1 MAFILYILVGFFSGV
16 LGGMGMG
23 GGTILIP
30 ALTILLGVPQHSAQA
45 TNVIAFLPM
54 AAIALPA
61 HKKNGLLRTESAG
74 YLIIPA
80 VISTVI
86 AGLIMAALPSDF
98 LRKLFG
104 IFLIALAVK
113 EILSLLDNVQK
124 KRSQTKS

>member
-1 MAFILYILVGFFSGV
+1 
-16 LGGMGMG
+16 MG